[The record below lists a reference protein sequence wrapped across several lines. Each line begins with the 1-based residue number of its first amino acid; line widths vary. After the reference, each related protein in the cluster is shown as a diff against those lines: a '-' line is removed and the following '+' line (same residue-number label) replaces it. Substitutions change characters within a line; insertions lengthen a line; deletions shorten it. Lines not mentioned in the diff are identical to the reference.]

1 MEQPRSERRQ
11 KTYPARKRRRPT
23 MHDHTHAL
31 TNQMIIV
38 PSTNLRRR
46 HATQRE
52 GAVSPCIDGWMD
64 GCLLHSHVRSRSGSR
79 RPRLQPP
86 DDGRK
91 QLYVVPSYCVRARGR
106 HGTSGFFCRVAFVAF
121 DRSTIICA
129 PHSGRGP
136 LPLPRPSRPSP
147 YPIELRTR
155 SMPCMVTGRDGRSM

>member
-1 MEQPRSERRQ
+1 
-11 KTYPARKRRRPT
+11 

-79 RPRLQPP
+79 RP

-91 QLYVVPSYCVRARGR
+91 QLLCLATACVRGDGTARWVF
-106 HGTSGFFCRVAFVAF
+106 FFCRVAFVAF
-121 DRSTIICA
+121 DRTRICA
-129 PHSGRGP
+129 PIEAGV
-136 LPLPRPSRPSP
+136 PSQSVSSFP
-147 YPIELRTR
+147 YPIELRCVALRTR
-155 SMPCMVTGRDGRSM
+155 SMHCHLPRRTIGLPNTLSVTKYLMPLTFF

>member
-1 MEQPRSERRQ
+1 MMQGGHITVGWNQTEL
-11 KTYPARKRRRPT
+11 TNHD

-91 QLYVVPSYCVRARGR
+91 QLLCLATACVRGDGTARWV
-106 HGTSGFFCRVAFVAF
+106 FFFFFFVASRLL
-121 DRSTIICA
+121 RSTVREYV
-129 PHSGRGP
+129 PP
-136 LPLPRPSRPSP
+136 LRPGSPPSPSRPSH
-147 YPIELRTR
+147 IRSSCVALR
-155 SMPCMVTGRDGRSM
+155 

>member
-1 MEQPRSERRQ
+1 MQGGHITVGWNQTEL
-11 KTYPARKRRRPT
+11 TNHD

-79 RPRLQPP
+79 RP

-91 QLYVVPSYCVRARGR
+91 QLLCLATACVRGDGTARWVF
-106 HGTSGFFCRVAFVAF
+106 FFCRVAFVAF
-121 DRSTIICA
+121 DRT
-129 PHSGRGP
+129 
-136 LPLPRPSRPSP
+136 
-147 YPIELRTR
+147 
-155 SMPCMVTGRDGRSM
+155 

>member
-1 MEQPRSERRQ
+1 MHNAPRTHQ
-11 KTYPARKRRRPT
+11 YGGTKTELT
-23 MHDHTHAL
+23 NHDMHDHTHAL

-52 GAVSPCIDGWMD
+52 GRVSMHRWMDGWM
-64 GCLLHSHVRSRSGSR
+64 LLHSHVRSRSGSR
-79 RPRLQPP
+79 RP

-91 QLYVVPSYCVRARGR
+91 QLLCLLRACAGTARRG
-106 HGTSGFFCRVAFVAF
+106 FFVAF

-136 LPLPRPSRPSP
+136 LPLPRPSRPSH
-147 YPIELRTR
+147 IRSSCVALRCVPGYALSPPAPHHRFT
-155 SMPCMVTGRDGRSM
+155 